1 MPFSRNKKIIFNYA
15 LLSYYFDFWRCGTWY
30 LLSLSSWSF
39 VIVVC
44 LFLAVPWICLQF
56 VTVVFPDHTHLLY
69 SSNLLFIYYF
79 RDPNQPMP
87 VGVDWPEFTSD
98 GQQYLHIT
106 RNMSSGSVKRHL
118 IGGRLHLWNKVI
130 PPLLRTLFCCL
141 EACQDGPY
149 GGVGWTSTPP

>member
-1 MPFSRNKKIIFNYA
+1 MVHELCLVCLPGVSWLLCGSSSRCHGFVCS
-15 LLSYYFDFWRCGTWY
+15 LLLWYFLIMLAYYF
-30 LLSLSSWSF
+30 SN
-39 VIVVC
+39 
-44 LFLAVPWICLQF
+44 
-56 VTVVFPDHTHLLY
+56 
-69 SSNLLFIYYF
+69 NLLFTCCF

-106 RNMSSGSVKRHL
+106 RNMSPASVKRHL

-130 PPLLRTLFCCL
+130 PPLLRTLYCCL

-149 GGVGWTSTPP
+149 GGVGWTSPQP